1 MSSNII
7 KLPVNLSDIWQKT
20 ILTDVLADTIDKG
33 KCMMTCERQSVHF
46 YNASVNDTAMNHKT
60 CGIVVNFTSKNSIV
74 DTVTINCV
82 DTVQGDMLKNI
93 VNRDNLEVRPIFK
106 QVYDNERQETS
117 TRFVKFVIVDKWE

>member
-1 MSSNII
+1 MSTNLI

-20 ILTDVLADTIDKG
+20 LLTDVLADAIAKG
-33 KCMMTCERQSVHF
+33 KCMMICERQSVHF
-46 YNASVNDTAMNHKT
+46 YNASVNDVAMNHKT
-60 CGIVVNFTSKNSIV
+60 CGVVVNFTSKNSIV

-82 DTVQGDMLKNI
+82 DTVQGDILKNI
-93 VNRDNLEVRPIFK
+93 VNRDNLDVRPIFK